1 MEHEKLARLLKLA
14 GGIAL
19 LGGCLMMF
27 VYAPIRG
34 SQLKQVYP
42 GAAHLYWPG
51 LILFWV
57 FGGLLLAALIQY
69 WKICENIG
77 DDRSFCPENAARM
90 KTISV
95 LLLAAAALCAVPTVL
110 FLMYGITAAWAE
122 FAVFGMASLA
132 MGMLAYA
139 LHRLLK
145 SAADLQAENDLTV

>member
-34 SQLKQVYP
+34 NQLKQVYP
-42 GAAHLYWPG
+42 GAAHLYWSG

-69 WKICENIG
+69 WKICRNIG
-77 DDRSFCPENAARM
+77 ENRSFCPENAARM

-95 LLLAAAALCAVPTVL
+95 LLIAAAALCLVPTVL
-110 FLMYGITAAWAE
+110 FLMYGVTAAWAA
-122 FAVFGMASLA
+122 FFILALACLA

-145 SAADLQAENDLTV
+145 NAAALQAENDLTV